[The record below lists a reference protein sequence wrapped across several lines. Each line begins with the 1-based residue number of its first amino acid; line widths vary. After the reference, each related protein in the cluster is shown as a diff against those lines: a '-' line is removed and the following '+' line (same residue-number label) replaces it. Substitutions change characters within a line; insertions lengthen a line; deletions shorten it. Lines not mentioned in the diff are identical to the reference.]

1 MKITCPHCKTT
12 YNLSDDKVR
21 PGVKLRCTVCRQVF
35 AAPKGEASQESL
47 ADPKAADPVVS
58 ITIGKPDKPRKGKGG
73 KKVYLFLLLLILLG
87 GAAAGAWRYTDWL
100 DPVKAM
106 LAESRKQNEPGVVET
121 DDERAARIASM
132 VSKLQIQNI
141 RQYTV
146 KNEKIGN
153 IVVIEGKIAN
163 GFDEARELI
172 RVEAALQDE
181 MGNTLVS
188 KSRLAGP
195 TISLFQLQVLSEAE
209 LEQGLSNKLD
219 ILTNNTNIAPGGS
232 VPFMVVFY
240 GAPEKASRFNVTVID
255 ADKPKTEKK

>member
-1 MKITCPHCKTT
+1 MKVTCPNCKTT
-12 YNLSDDKVR
+12 YNLPDDKVH
-21 PGVKLRCTVCRQVF
+21 PGAKLRCTVCRQVF
-35 AAPKGEASQESL
+35 APPKRENYQESYE
-47 ADPKAADPVVS
+47 AVPKTSDSVVS
-58 ITIGKPDKPRKGKGG
+58 ISIGKPDKPGKGK
-73 KKVYLFLLLLILLG
+73 KLCLFLLFLILLG
-87 GAAAGAWRYTDWL
+87 GAAAGVWRYTD
-100 DPVKAM
+100 
-106 LAESRKQNEPGVVET
+106 
-121 DDERAARIASM
+121 SM
-132 VSKLQIQNI
+132 VNKLQIQNI

-153 IVVIEGKIAN
+153 IVVIEGKVAN

-181 MGNTLVS
+181 TGNTLVS
-188 KSRLAGP
+188 KSQLAGP

-240 GAPEKASRFNVTVID
+240 GAPEKASRFNVTDID
-255 ADKPKTEKK
+255 ANKPQAEKK